1 MDPMVKLNSLFKGLV
16 CTTNWKAD
24 RKDESL
30 VRFGILWKMYDL
42 VTQMGLNYRPPI
54 LSSGSPHE
62 QSCGW
67 LLGGVASRDFL
78 VQSSG
83 LV

>member
-1 MDPMVKLNSLFKGLV
+1 MDPMVKLNSLFKGPV

-54 LSSGSPHE
+54 LSLGSPHE
-62 QSCGW
+62 QSYGW